1 MTIYCPLNSR
11 TEVIQDA
18 LLLFSESQLKHVSNA
33 ARADDARDQK
43 KITPLFSTDEL
54 RKSQR
59 TIAGWPGYSAT
70 PLLNLPG
77 LAKALGVRSI
87 QYKDEA
93 GRFGLGSFK
102 ALGGAF
108 AVSQLKNSQLKNR
121 KSKNGQSA
129 DATLTEP
136 VTVTSATDGN
146 HGRSVAWG
154 AREHGHR
161 AVIYIHALV
170 SAGREQALKDQGA
183 EVIRVDGNYD
193 DSVRIC
199 YEAAAKNGWTVIS
212 DTTHDGAGHDV
223 ARTVMLGYSVML
235 TELVEQFSGNIPTH
249 VFVQGGVG
257 GLAATVCECF
267 RIAYAEDAPRS
278 IVVEPELAPC
288 LYVSASKQAPT
299 AVDISSE
306 TVMAG
311 LSCGEVSSVA
321 WPVLQHHADDF
332 MTIPDSLVAPAMT
345 MLRESPFGDP
355 PIVAGESAVAGLAG
369 FIAARQN
376 TNLSEALNLDTKSRI
391 LVLGTEGATDPV
403 VYERMTGR
411 TVDTDVRAD
420 IRAK

>member
-1 MTIYCPLNSR
+1 MIN
-11 TEVIQDA
+11 DA
-18 LLLFSESQLKHVSNA
+18 FLPFSESRLKHVSNA
-33 ARADDARDQK
+33 ARIKAGHARENV
-43 KITPLFSTDEL
+43 TPLFSTDEL
-54 RKSQR
+54 KLSHRI
-59 TIAGWPGYSAT
+59 IASWPGYSPT
-70 PLLNLPG
+70 PLLTLPG
-77 LAKALGVRSI
+77 LANALGVGSI
-87 QYKDEA
+87 RYKDEA

-108 AVSQLKNSQLKNR
+108 AVSQL
-121 KSKNGQSA
+121 
-129 DATLTEP
+129 ATAQTHSSEG

-154 AREHGHR
+154 ARTHGLH
-161 AVIYIHALV
+161 AIIYIHAEV

-193 DSVRIC
+193 DSVRVC
-199 YEAAAKNGWTVIS
+199 YEAAAENGWTVIS
-212 DTTHDGAGHDV
+212 DTTYGETGHEV

-235 TELVEQFSGNIPTH
+235 AELADQLSENVPTH

-267 RIAYAEDAPRS
+267 RIIFDEDAPRF

-288 LYVSASKQAPT
+288 LFMSARNNKPT
-299 AVDISSE
+299 AVDIVSE

-321 WPVLQHHADDF
+321 WPVLNHHADDF
-332 MTIPDSLVAPAMT
+332 MTIPDFLVAPTMT
-345 MLRESPFGDP
+345 MLREAPFGDTS
-355 PIVAGESAVAGLAG
+355 IVAGESAVAGLAG
-369 FIAARQN
+369 FIAARKN
-376 TNLSEALNLDTKSRI
+376 KKLSEALNLDTESRI

-411 TVDTDVRAD
+411 AVDSPARANIPD
-420 IRAK
+420 K